1 MRVSVLATDRAAIEI
16 GGVFQSGQTCCYDTS
31 RSTTKHVGL
40 FSVPY
45 LAGDN
50 LSKLGS
56 LDGQIDVLVCGGS
69 LEVQAGEQLQRLRI
83 VGRGRGV
90 GNNGELGMMELHLPG
105 NLSAEAQILAAQAC
119 K

>member
-1 MRVSVLATDRAAIEI
+1 MTVVSLN
-16 GGVFQSGQTCCYDTS
+16 GMFG
-31 RSTTKHVGL
+31 RSEKIHTQQH
-40 FSVPY
+40 Y
-45 LAGDN
+45 YH
-50 LSKLGS
+50 S